1 MLPSPHTLSMERLM
15 QYLWQ
20 HRLWP
25 QQLLHTTDGQPVR
38 IIDPGRLNT
47 DAGPDFFN
55 AKISIGGHIW
65 AGDVEIHVRASDWH
79 RHNHDGDPAYD
90 SVILHVVDRDDA
102 SISRSNGET
111 IPQLCMQCTPEFSR
125 RYDELVCRADTSLPC
140 AAEIAALPPLH
151 VTSWLSSLAFERLY
165 DKVDRITSL
174 LDRLHGDWESTC
186 YVTLARNL
194 GFSVNS
200 DPFERLALSLPLI
213 FIGKHS
219 DSLTSVEALL
229 FGQSGLLPP
238 DAPQDPYVQLLQRE
252 YTFLAHKFGLHAP
265 DNLGWKMSRMRPP
278 MFPQCRIALLASILH
293 GGFRMMS
300 RLLDIKSVEDT
311 RSLFSVELPEYW
323 RSHYT
328 FGPPSPR
335 PTAPLS
341 TSSIHLLA
349 INTVVPLL
357 YAYGLTHDDTALM
370 DRAVNMLQQLPAEK
384 NSVVELFTRAGIPAR
399 DAFASQALIQL
410 RRCYCERRKCL
421 YCRIGHRMLASKAPR

>member
-47 DAGPDFFN
+47 DAGPDFFS

-186 YVTLARNL
+186 
-194 GFSVNS
+194 
-200 DPFERLALSLPLI
+200 
-213 FIGKHS
+213 
-219 DSLTSVEALL
+219 
-229 FGQSGLLPP
+229 
-238 DAPQDPYVQLLQRE
+238 
-252 YTFLAHKFGLHAP
+252 
-265 DNLGWKMSRMRPP
+265 
-278 MFPQCRIALLASILH
+278 
-293 GGFRMMS
+293 
-300 RLLDIKSVEDT
+300 
-311 RSLFSVELPEYW
+311 
-323 RSHYT
+323 
-328 FGPPSPR
+328 
-335 PTAPLS
+335 
-341 TSSIHLLA
+341 
-349 INTVVPLL
+349 
-357 YAYGLTHDDTALM
+357 
-370 DRAVNMLQQLPAEK
+370 
-384 NSVVELFTRAGIPAR
+384 
-399 DAFASQALIQL
+399 
-410 RRCYCERRKCL
+410 
-421 YCRIGHRMLASKAPR
+421 

>member
-1 MLPSPHTLSMERLM
+1 
-15 QYLWQ
+15 
-20 HRLWP
+20 
-25 QQLLHTTDGQPVR
+25 
-38 IIDPGRLNT
+38 
-47 DAGPDFFN
+47 
-55 AKISIGGHIW
+55 
-65 AGDVEIHVRASDWH
+65 
-79 RHNHDGDPAYD
+79 
-90 SVILHVVDRDDA
+90 
-102 SISRSNGET
+102 
-111 IPQLCMQCTPEFSR
+111 
-125 RYDELVCRADTSLPC
+125 
-140 AAEIAALPPLH
+140 
-151 VTSWLSSLAFERLY
+151 
-165 DKVDRITSL
+165 
-174 LDRLHGDWESTC
+174 
-186 YVTLARNL
+186 
-194 GFSVNS
+194 
-200 DPFERLALSLPLI
+200 
-213 FIGKHS
+213 
-219 DSLTSVEALL
+219 
-229 FGQSGLLPP
+229 
-238 DAPQDPYVQLLQRE
+238 
-252 YTFLAHKFGLHAP
+252 
-265 DNLGWKMSRMRPP
+265 
-278 MFPQCRIALLASILH
+278 
-293 GGFRMMS
+293 MS

>member
-278 MFPQCRIALLASILH
+278 MFPQRRIALLASILH

-311 RSLFSVELPEYW
+311 RSLFSAMDARVSVSSVFRGLVLPSAASELISALYSP
-323 RSHYT
+323 SHHSMAGGRFEASNVPLSAYPSNGLGAT
-328 FGPPSPR
+328 SSAATTTKPLSSPR
-335 PTAPLS
+335 P
-341 TSSIHLLA
+341 
-349 INTVVPLL
+349 NTYTVFKSPVRLV
-357 YAYGLTHDDTALM
+357 
-370 DRAVNMLQQLPAEK
+370 AVYF
-384 NSVVELFTRAGIPAR
+384 SVMG
-399 DAFASQALIQL
+399 
-410 RRCYCERRKCL
+410 C
-421 YCRIGHRMLASKAPR
+421 